1 MQFCPLFLLDKHLY
15 TVVYTQ
21 FKKNPK
27 NIKKQTVKTLYFL
40 FINKQSFLI
49 DPVWIPVNYGMSKN
63 LGTLLWERLRGKCST
78 PEQ

>member
-15 TVVYTQ
+15 TVVCTQ
-21 FKKNPK
+21 FKKT
-27 NIKKQTVKTLYFL
+27 QKTLKNKQSKHYFL